1 MLIQQGGLKKRENER
16 ERAKFKRENERE
28 REKSRFKS
36 RCAKTQGEQGGLN
49 SERGREKKR
58 KRALMDPGSKKESL
72 NGAFSKKLCE
82 DEIIER
88 DRDEII
94 ERDHQR

>member
-1 MLIQQGGLKKRENER
+1 MEPVFSQSDWESCAVSYILRLRKRENER

-58 KRALMDPGSKKESL
+58 KRALMEPECRAITAS
-72 NGAFSKKLCE
+72 
-82 DEIIER
+82 ER
-88 DRDEII
+88 PSN
-94 ERDHQR
+94 HLAHS

>member
-1 MLIQQGGLKKRENER
+1 MRLRKRENER

-58 KRALMDPGSKKESL
+58 KRALMEPGRKKESL
-72 NGAFSKKLCE
+72 NGAWEKK
-82 DEIIER
+82 IM
-88 DRDEII
+88 
-94 ERDHQR
+94 